1 MDHRQPRPAVTTGRS
16 VPQIISGTRHLLLDF
31 DGPICSIYAG
41 TPAAAVAGQLRDTL
55 RVAGFTVPDQAA
67 SEDDPLEVFRAV
79 ATISDDAAITA
90 QHLLTVFETR
100 AVATARPAR
109 GSADLIIT
117 AYRTGRTVTIVSN
130 NSGAAITA
138 YLAAHHLTGYIRA
151 VIGRDDHDPDLMKP
165 SPYRV
170 RAAVGLLDAE
180 PSECTF
186 IGDSATDVL
195 AGRLA
200 GVAIIGYATKPAKA
214 DQLTRAGA
222 DAVTTELAEISTA
235 LRATPSAAL
244 PN

>member
-1 MDHRQPRPAVTTGRS
+1 MTRRS
-16 VPQIISGTRHLLLDF
+16 LPQIISAARHILLDF
-31 DGPICSIYAG
+31 DGPVCSIYAG
-41 TPAAAVAGQLRDTL
+41 TPASVIAGQLRQAL
-55 RVAGFTVPDQAA
+55 QAAGISLPDEAA
-67 SEDDPLEVFRAV
+67 SEPDPLEVFRAV
-79 ATISDDAAITA
+79 ARISDESAITA
-90 QHLLTVFETR
+90 QQLLTAFERR
-100 AVATARPAR
+100 AITTARPAH

-117 AYRTGRTVTIVSN
+117 AYRTGRTITIVSN
-130 NSGAAITA
+130 NSGAAIAA
-138 YLAAHHLTGYIRA
+138 YLAAHDLTGYIRV

-180 PSECTF
+180 PSECAF

-200 GVAIIGYATKPAKA
+200 GVAIIGYATKPGKA